1 MGAFCLFATV
11 QDLCL
16 QLLDVGQEL
25 GTATLEKQ
33 VLIGEPGG
41 VPETNELED
50 LWEQWKSVNG
60 ADNGVDNNNC
70 NESSSGVDNSL
81 WLVLD
86 GVPLL
91 SHSADDL
98 VRVDLRLNDNA
109 RRTSILE
116 RERER
121 EREREEE
128 ESDDGRERKKRF
140 FREIKGH
147 CNNTPTERRSPSVR

>member
-116 RERER
+116 RK
-121 EREREEE
+121 
-128 ESDDGRERKKRF
+128 RERKR
-140 FREIKGH
+140 
-147 CNNTPTERRSPSVR
+147 ERRRRVRRWAGEKETILSRDQRPLQ